1 MPRIRPARSHAAS
14 IEAPVRGNKM
24 TDQAHLGIV
33 GLWVSRHSAIRQV
46 SLEGKPAGDS
56 GCLSV
61 QCWEVNTLSARC
73 LCKEKHAGRRGS
85 PHAFVEGR
93 RRGLAVV
100 KKALRDTRLR
110 YAGAMPPAPASV
122 GVCREIVPSR
132 HREAMLAGI
141 TSPPIRECGARSRGP
156 FSGAGSCLRAHGCG
170 CSRARGRRGR
180 SWTVQTRYE
189 TPKLV
194 PGKSSGHSDSGS
206 AKTDLALTKLG
217 YRCRISDR

>member
-141 TSPPIRECGARSRGP
+141 TSRPFESAERVRGARSRVLGHA
-156 FSGAGSCLRAHGCG
+156 FVLTAAGARAPAAGEVDLGLSKHGT
-170 CSRARGRRGR
+170 RHR
-180 SWTVQTRYE
+180 SWCPANRRATR
-189 TPKLV
+189 TPGPQK
-194 PGKSSGHSDSGS
+194 P
-206 AKTDLALTKLG
+206 
-217 YRCRISDR
+217 I